1 MRKAW
6 QKATVAGALVTMALL
21 TAIIASNEE
30 SAAQTPTVVG
40 VDADPTGNTAT
51 SLGPIESCV
60 SVATGDTFEVDV
72 FVMDVVDLLAW
83 ETTFVYDDAIISIV
97 DHDLQ
102 MFQAAN
108 PGSNV
113 LDISENLPDTDGQ
126 YRLSGADIGDPL
138 SPDSGSGV
146 LASLTLKAIGPGVS
160 PARLASIDVDGDGT
174 ADLATFLTDVRNDPI
189 SDSDDDGVFDGPLF
203 DAEIAVDTACP
214 PDTVVIT
221 PRPGS
226 ASPSPNASVSPTVT
240 AEPTSVVRPTPA
252 ATPPNE
258 NEEGSTWTSDPWI
271 AAYVVGGIAVL
282 LVAAA
287 LFAVVRRRIR

>member
-1 MRKAW
+1 MRTAW

-21 TAIIASNEE
+21 TAIIASNGE
-30 SAAQTPTVVG
+30 STAQTPTVVG
-40 VDADPTGNTAT
+40 VDAEPTGNTAT

-83 ETTFVYDDAIISIV
+83 ETTFVYDDAIVSIV

-113 LDISENLPDTDGQ
+113 IDISENLPDTDGQ
-126 YRLSGADIGDPL
+126 YRLSGADIGEPP

-160 PARLASIDVDGDGT
+160 PAKLAPVDVDGDGT

-189 SDSDDDGVFDGPLF
+189 SDSDGDGVFDGQLF

-226 ASPSPNASVSPTVT
+226 VSPSPSASVSPTVT

-258 NEEGSTWTSDPWI
+258 NEEGSTWTSGPWI

-282 LVAAA
+282 LAGAA
-287 LFAVVRRRIR
+287 LFVIARRRTR